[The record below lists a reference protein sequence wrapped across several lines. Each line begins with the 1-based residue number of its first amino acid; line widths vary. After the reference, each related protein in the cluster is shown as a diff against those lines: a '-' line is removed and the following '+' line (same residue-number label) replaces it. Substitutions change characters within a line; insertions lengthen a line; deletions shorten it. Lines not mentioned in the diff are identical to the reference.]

1 MARPYLHWAIRLPL
15 PNARLHS
22 PVQAGLIEMVN
33 IDDVVVKIL
42 RERAIVSEERSLL
55 VGISGIDGSGKGYV
69 AKQIETRLA
78 QHSIGAA
85 NINVDGWLNLP
96 NRRFSAIKPAEH
108 FYKNA
113 IRFNELFTKLLLPL
127 KDHRSVTVAAE
138 YADETAET
146 YRQHTYNFKDVGVVL
161 VEGIF
166 LFKQEYR
173 GLFDLAAW
181 VDCSF
186 PTALAR
192 ALARAQEGL
201 SPAKTIRA
209 YQTTYFPAQ
218 KIHFT
223 RDKPCETADLILKND
238 CSSLSLPGETM
249 SRRIALKNSL
259 SL

>member
-1 MARPYLHWAIRLPL
+1 
-15 PNARLHS
+15 
-22 PVQAGLIEMVN
+22 MVN

-42 RERAIVSEERSLL
+42 YERANASEQRGLL
-55 VGISGIDGSGKGYV
+55 VGISGIDGSGKGFV
-69 AKQIETRLA
+69 AKQIEARLG
-78 QHSIGAA
+78 QHSIAVA
-85 NINVDGWLNLP
+85 NINMDAWLNLP
-96 NRRFSAIKPAEH
+96 NRRFSTIKPAEH
-108 FYKNA
+108 FYANA
-113 IRFNELFTKLLLPL
+113 LRFDQLFSKLLLPL
-127 KDHRSVTVAAE
+127 KSHRSVTVAAD

-166 LFKQEYR
+166 LFKREQR
-173 GLFDLAAW
+173 GLFDLAVW

-201 SPAKTIRA
+201 SAAETIRA

-223 RDKPCETADLILKND
+223 RDKPCETADLILEND

-249 SRRIALKNSL
+249 SRRISLKNSL

>member
-1 MARPYLHWAIRLPL
+1 M
-15 PNARLHS
+15 
-22 PVQAGLIEMVN
+22 G
-33 IDDVVVKIL
+33 IDEVVDQIL
-42 RERAIVSEERSLL
+42 DRRAVVPENRSLL

-69 AKQIETRLA
+69 AKQIEARLG
-78 QHSIGAA
+78 QHSIAVA
-85 NINVDGWLNLP
+85 NINVDGWLDLP
-96 NRRFSAIKPAEH
+96 DRRFSTIQPAEH
-108 FYKNA
+108 FYANA
-113 IRFNELFTKLLLPL
+113 LRFDQLFTKLLLPL
-127 KDHRSVTVAAE
+127 KDHRSVNVAVE

-166 LFKQEYR
+166 LFKREHR
-173 GLFDLAAW
+173 GLLDLAVW

-186 PTALAR
+186 QTALAR

-201 SPAKTIRA
+201 SAAETIRA

-223 RDKPCETADLILKND
+223 RDYPRETADLILKND
-238 CSSLSLPGETM
+238 CSSLSLPDRTA
-249 SRRIALKNSL
+249 SRRISLKKSL